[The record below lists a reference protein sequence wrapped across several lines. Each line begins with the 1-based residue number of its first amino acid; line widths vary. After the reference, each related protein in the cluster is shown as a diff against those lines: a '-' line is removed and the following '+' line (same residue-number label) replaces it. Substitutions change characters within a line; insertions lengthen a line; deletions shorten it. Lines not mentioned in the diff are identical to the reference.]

1 MFKKI
6 VDESHKESAE
16 VETEKLVE
24 HLNVQRRSTDED
36 QKEQLAKAV
45 EKFQQ
50 VMNSVIENPGNRFA
64 DINKMMNAENELDLA
79 VHKVKRG
86 LFVFVLIFFYFT
98 ISVPNFYVSLTYINV
113 KIS

>member
-6 VDESHKESAE
+6 VDESQKESE

-79 VHKVKRG
+79 VHKVKRVC
-86 LFVFVLIFFYFT
+86 LFFV
-98 ISVPNFYVSLTYINV
+98 
-113 KIS
+113 